1 MKFSA
6 QKIGEEPK
14 SNIKKQIL
22 QGRKRKRELMNNG
35 KWWFFEKINKIKTCY
50 LKKGTN
56 YKIYLI
62 IFKL

>member
-35 KWWFFEKINKIKTCY
+35 K
-50 LKKGTN
+50 
-56 YKIYLI
+56 
-62 IFKL
+62 